1 MPMEEEE
8 DEEEEEYEETWERAN
23 SSVMPDPDTLTG
35 DKKHAGKKIGIFII
49 FSAKLR
55 LIHD

>member
-1 MPMEEEE
+1 MEEEE

-35 DKKHAGKKIGIFII
+35 DQKHTGKKLE
-49 FSAKLR
+49 FS
-55 LIHD
+55 